1 MVRRVLFA
9 AVLGTMMVGLLVV
22 AGDSL
27 AAHVMAW
34 LLLTAGA
41 VLLSV
46 GAVVAV
52 RDDRDPPRPVLPG
65 SRR

>member
-9 AVLGTMMVGLLVV
+9 SVLGIVMAGLLVV
-22 AGDSL
+22 AGGSL
-27 AAHVMAW
+27 AAHVVAW

-52 RDDRDPPRPVLPG
+52 RDDRGHGRPVLPG